1 MTSTSSDG
9 LHIRAVH
16 PDEHDALGELTVAAY
31 SVLLG
36 DHMSDGY
43 RAELRD
49 VAGRVG
55 RAVVL
60 VAVAPDGALVG
71 GITYL
76 TGPGA
81 YEFSDGSE
89 EEASLRMLAV
99 APRAQRHGVAT
110 ALVRAAVER
119 ARQEGR
125 TRVLLHTTA
134 SMTAAIRLYER
145 LGFRRAPERDVRI
158 PEVALLAY
166 TLDLGPPP

>member
-1 MTSTSSDG
+1 MTSPSAAG
-9 LHIRAVH
+9 LQIRVVR
-16 PDEHDALGELTVAAY
+16 PEEHDALGELTVAAY

-43 RAELRD
+43 RAELGD
-49 VAGRVG
+49 VAGRAG

-60 VAVAPDGALVG
+60 AAVAPDGALLG

-76 TGPGA
+76 TGPGS

-89 EEASLRMLAV
+89 EEAGLRMLAV
-99 APRAQRHGVAT
+99 APGAQRRGIGT

-119 ARQEGR
+119 AHEEGR
-125 TRVLLHTTA
+125 TRVLLHTTEW
-134 SMTAAIRLYER
+134 MTGAIRLYER

-166 TLDLGPPP
+166 TLDLGPSS

>member
-1 MTSTSSDG
+1 M
-9 LHIRAVH
+9 R
-16 PDEHDALGELTVAAY
+16 PEEHDALGELTVAAY

-36 DHMSDGY
+36 EHMSDGY

-49 VAGRVG
+49 VAGRAG

-60 VAVAPDGALVG
+60 AAVATDGAVLG

-76 TGPGA
+76 TGPGS
-81 YEFSDGSE
+81 YEFSAGGD

-99 APRAQRHGVAT
+99 APGVQRQGVGT

-119 ARQEGR
+119 ARHEGR
-125 TRVLLHTTA
+125 RRVLLHTTA

-166 TLDLGPPP
+166 TLDLGPLS